1 MLKRWGWGVAFGAAL
16 VLGACSDSTGPV
28 FERIETALFHES
40 LNVDLDAMT
49 RTESGLYYEDLV
61 VGDGALAEPGSQVMV
76 AYLGRYRSGATFDSG
91 EVPFEID
98 AGGVIPGF
106 NEGVRGMRVGG
117 ERKLVI
123 PPGLAYV
130 RRGPEGILIFDVEL
144 VSVAGS

>member
-49 RTESGLYYEDLV
+49 RTESGLYYQDLV
-61 VGDGALAEPGSQVMV
+61 VGDGALAEPGSEVTV
-76 AYLGRYRSGATFDSG
+76 AYLLRYRSGATVESG
-91 EVPFEID
+91 EFTFEID
-98 AGGVIPGF
+98 AGESIAGF

-117 ERKLVI
+117 ERKLVV
-123 PPGLAYV
+123 PPELAYA
-130 RRGPEGILIFDVEL
+130 RRGPEGILIFDIEL
-144 VSVAGS
+144 LSVAGS

>member
-1 MLKRWGWGVAFGAAL
+1 MLKRWGWGVAFGALLAI
-16 VLGACSDSTGPV
+16 GACSDSTGPV

-49 RTESGLYYEDLV
+49 ETDSGLYYQDLV
-61 VGDGALAEPGSQVMV
+61 VGDGALAEPGSRVRV

-91 EVPFEID
+91 EIPFEID

-117 ERKLVI
+117 QRKLVI

-144 VSVAGS
+144 LSVE

>member
-49 RTESGLYYEDLV
+49 RTDSGLYYQDLV
-61 VGDGALAEPGSQVMV
+61 VGDGALADPGSVVNV
-76 AYLGRYRSGATFDSG
+76 AYLLRYRSGATEESG
-91 EVPFEID
+91 EYSFEID
-98 AGGVIPGF
+98 ADEAIAGF

-117 ERKLVI
+117 ERKLVV
-123 PPGLAYV
+123 PPELAYG
-130 RRGPEGILIFDVEL
+130 RTGPQGILIFDIELLTVE
-144 VSVAGS
+144 